1 MTGPAG
7 VAFAATMTTTLPIET
22 RKQAA
27 FEHARSGEF
36 SEAIGLLQSVL
47 KETPRDIGA
56 LLLLGD
62 VQHAAGQTQDASRAY
77 TAALQAI
84 QLSGGQVPETFRAGV
99 KRAQTRLGEYA
110 SGYEAFIESELPK
123 ASRTRRFDQSVD
135 ILLGKSRIYLQ
146 QPTKY
151 YFPGLPQIQFYDPAN
166 FDWVPELEAKTV
178 EIQCELK
185 GVLAD
190 HSAFRP
196 YLERDDSQPNV
207 KSHKLV
213 GNDDWGAFYL
223 WKDGERVEEN
233 CARCPVTAAAFENI
247 PLDRLPGQAPSV
259 LFSLL
264 KPGAHIP
271 PHHGLINT
279 RLICHLPVLV
289 PGPAWLRVGSETQF
303 WQEGRVCIFDDSVE
317 HEAKNDAAETRVVL
331 LFDIWRPELSLKERE
346 EVAKFLGAISTYSG
360 EKMVSGN

>member
-1 MTGPAG
+1 
-7 VAFAATMTTTLPIET
+7 MTTTLSIDA

-27 FEHARSGEF
+27 FEHARAGRFPDAVSV
-36 SEAIGLLQSVL
+36 LQSVL
-47 KETPRDIGA
+47 KEVPRDVGA

-62 VQHAAGQTQDASRAY
+62 VRHAAGKTQDASRAY

-84 QLSGGQVPETFRAGV
+84 QLGGGQVPEAFKPGV
-99 KRAQTRLGEYA
+99 QRAQARLGEYA
-110 SGYEAFIESELPK
+110 SGYEAFIERELPK
-123 ASRTRRFDQSVD
+123 ASRSRRFDQSVD
-135 ILLGKSRIYLQ
+135 ILLGKSGIYLQ

-151 YFPGLPQIQFYDPAN
+151 YFPGLPQIQFYNPEE
-166 FDWVPELEAKTV
+166 FDWVPGLEARTTD
-178 EIQCELK
+178 IRRELH
-185 GVLAD
+185 GILAD
-190 HSAFRP
+190 HKAFRP

-207 KSHKLV
+207 KSHALL

-289 PGPAWLRVGSETQF
+289 PGPAWLRVGSETHH
-303 WQEGRVCIFDDSVE
+303 WQEGKVCIFDDSIE
-317 HEAKNDAAETRVVL
+317 HEAKNEASETRVVL
-331 LFDIWRPELSLKERE
+331 LFDIWRPELSLQERE
-346 EVAKFLGAISTYSG
+346 EVAKFLGAISSYSG
-360 EKMVSGN
+360 EKIVSGN

>member
-1 MTGPAG
+1 MT
-7 VAFAATMTTTLPIET
+7 AALPLET

-36 SEAIGLLQSVL
+36 DEATALLQSVL
-47 KETPRDIGA
+47 KEAPRDVGS

-62 VQHAAGQTQDASRAY
+62 VQHAAGRTQDASRAY
-77 TAALQAI
+77 SAALQAL
-84 QLSGGQVPETFRAGV
+84 QLAGSGVPEGFRHGV
-99 KRAQTRLGEYA
+99 QRAQARLGEYA
-110 SGYEAFIESELPK
+110 QGYEAFIESELPK
-123 ASRTRRFDQSVD
+123 AARTKRFDRSVD
-135 ILLGKSRIYLQ
+135 ILLGKSGIYLQ
-146 QPTKY
+146 QPTRY
-151 YFPGLPQIQFYDPAN
+151 YFPGLPQIQFYDTAD
-166 FDWVPELEAKTV
+166 FDWVPALEAKTA
-178 EIQCELK
+178 EIQRELK

-196 YLERDDSQPNV
+196 YLERNDSQPNV
-207 KSHKLV
+207 KSHNLV
-213 GNDDWGAFYL
+213 GNEDWSAFYL
-223 WKDGERVEEN
+223 WKDGERIEEN

-247 PLDRLPGQAPSV
+247 PLDHLPDQAPSV

-289 PGPAWLRVGSETQF
+289 PGPAWLRVGSETHR
-303 WQEGRVCIFDDSVE
+303 WQEGKICIFDDSVE
-317 HEAKNDAAETRVVL
+317 HEAKNEADQTRVVL
-331 LFDIWRPELSLKERE
+331 LFDIWRPELSAQERQ

-360 EKMVSGN
+360 EKIVTGN

>member
-1 MTGPAG
+1 MSTS
-7 VAFAATMTTTLPIET
+7 LPLET

-36 SEAIGLLQSVL
+36 AAAADLLLSVL
-47 KETPRDIGA
+47 KEAPRDVGA

-62 VQHAAGQTQDASRAY
+62 VQHAAGRTQDASRAY
-77 TAALQAI
+77 SGALQAI
-84 QLSGGQVPETFRAGV
+84 QLSGGQVPAGFRQGV
-99 KRAQTRLGEYA
+99 QRAQARLGEYA
-110 SGYEAFIESELPK
+110 TGYEAFIEGELPK
-123 ASRTRRFDQSVD
+123 AERTSRFDRSVD
-135 ILLGKSRIYLQ
+135 ILLGKAGIYLQ

-151 YFPGLPQIQFYDPAN
+151 YFPGLPQIQFYDTSE
-166 FDWVPELEAKTV
+166 FDWVPGLEAKTAD
-178 EIQCELK
+178 IKRELM

-196 YLERDDSQPNV
+196 YLERQDSQPNV

-213 GNDDWGAFYL
+213 GNDDWSAFYL

-233 CARCPVTAAAFENI
+233 CARCPVTAAAFDNI
-247 PLDRLPGQAPSV
+247 PLDHLPGQAPSV

-271 PHHGLINT
+271 PHNGLINT

-289 PGPAWLRVGSETQF
+289 PGPAWLRVGSETHH
-303 WQEGRVCIFDDSVE
+303 WQEGKVCIFDDSVE
-317 HEAKNDAAETRVVL
+317 HEAKNEAGETRVVL
-331 LFDIWRPELSLKERE
+331 LFDIWRPELSAKERE

-360 EKMVSGN
+360 EKIVSGN

>member
-1 MTGPAG
+1 MTS
-7 VAFAATMTTTLPIET
+7 TLPLET

-36 SEAIGLLQSVL
+36 GEAAALLLSVL
-47 KETPRDIGA
+47 QETPQDVSA

-62 VQHAAGQTQDASRAY
+62 VQHAAGRTQDASRAY
-77 TAALQAI
+77 SGALQAI
-84 QLSGGQVPETFRAGV
+84 QMSGSQVPAALRHGV
-99 KRAQTRLGEYA
+99 QRAQSRLGEYA
-110 SGYEAFIESELPK
+110 GGYEAFIESELPK
-123 ASRTRRFDQSVD
+123 AARSKRFDQSVD
-135 ILLGKSRIYLQ
+135 ILLGKSGIYLQ

-151 YFPGLPQIQFYDPAN
+151 YFPGLPQIQFYDTSG
-166 FDWVPELEAKTV
+166 FDWVPGLEDKTAQIQHEL
-178 EIQCELK
+178 L

-196 YLERDDSQPNV
+196 YLERQDSQPNV
-207 KSHKLV
+207 RSHHLV
-213 GNDDWGAFYL
+213 GNDDWSAFYL

-233 CARCPVTAAAFENI
+233 CARCPVTAAAFDNI

-289 PGPAWLRVGSETQF
+289 PGPAWLRVGNEVHH
-303 WQEGRVCIFDDSVE
+303 WQEGKVCIFDDSVE
-317 HEAKNDAAETRVVL
+317 HEAKNEADQTRVVL
-331 LFDIWRPELSLKERE
+331 LFDIWRPELTLQERE
-346 EVAKFLGAISTYSG
+346 EVTKFLGAISSYSG